1 MPRIFAKHGAT
12 SMQSRREFLEMLPA
26 GLVGAG
32 CVRSLEAQLQPASS
46 EPSLALVPAQAVY
59 RPLEE
64 VTVLGA
70 GSGRLLVLDGDGA
83 VYLERQVTLPVSF
96 STAGALGTHSILLL
110 GADGKL
116 VRKAGLI
123 VDACTE
129 IREPSG
135 EFQHL
140 LDTLY
145 WTMASDGPMGARRH
159 NGQVYSYW
167 DDWLMDNTNTLKGMR
182 YFWPEVRQSF
192 EIFAVTQREDGM
204 IWENHI
210 DCTPPENDWE
220 RRFKYGDFFRK
231 TDDGFLGLRRAP
243 VENHVEAYFLEAL
256 YLVWKTTGDDAWMQ
270 QHLDRALHA
279 VRYSTSDPY
288 RWSTKFGLLK
298 RGLTIDTWDFLCESE
313 AALVGGDF
321 MVVDLEKTHF
331 GIFFGDNTGFI
342 AGCRYLAEML
352 DHAERAQDARGM
364 RGLADDLEQ
373 RLNRISWNG
382 RFYTHWVP
390 EDPAFRPDLGV
401 DMSSQ
406 VSLSNAY
413 SLNRGIAPEQAR
425 SIIHSYEAIR
435 KQMPATS
442 PGEFYSI
449 YPPFP
454 KGFGDE
460 ETLWD
465 YVNGGVL
472 ACTAGELARG
482 CFQHGYEQYGVDILR
497 RLHEIAKRHRDFLP
511 GILRGKQPERPPT
524 RFLPLDLRDLAN
536 CDTGEGADGVP
547 GWVGET
553 NNFLVDFPFGAQTFR
568 GVPFQIA
575 SGAENGSRVCIGV
588 SSSPRYARNVVVPV
602 HKACSAF
609 YLLHA
614 SSGPGSTLGKL
625 TIHYENGDKQIE
637 YIERGVNV
645 GSFWAPDDGEFN
657 NRYGTNKPERMQVA
671 WRGSSPLIH
680 NVGVWITSFAPG
692 NDSVPIA
699 TLELEAMEIGS
710 RWFVAGITLSDMP
723 AFLPPWSDISTGMP
737 NNWGAGCVTA
747 ALLEGLCGIEDTGGG
762 FRSARV
768 SPHWL
773 AGGVDQAEVS
783 VRYPA
788 SRGYVLYR
796 YRRSGK
802 AIILDYTSCADK
814 ATLRVPLPQGS
825 RLSRG
830 LLNGQALDMQIEMVA
845 ATAYATVQVEGR
857 GAHRLQIE
865 LA

>member
-1 MPRIFAKHGAT
+1 
-12 SMQSRREFLEMLPA
+12 MQSRREFLGMLPA
-26 GLVGAG
+26 GLLGSG
-32 CVRSLEAQLQPASS
+32 CVPSLEAQPQPASS
-46 EPSLALVPAQAVY
+46 QPSLALEPAQALY
-59 RPLEE
+59 RPLQE
-64 VTVLGA
+64 VTVLGKEA
-70 GSGRLLVLDGDGA
+70 GRLLVLDGDGSI
-83 VYLERQVTLPVSF
+83 YFDRQVTLPVSF
-96 STAGALGTHSILLL
+96 TTAGALGTHSVLLF
-110 GADGKL
+110 GVDGQL
-116 VRKAGLI
+116 IGKAGLS
-123 VDACTE
+123 VDARTE

-135 EFQHL
+135 EFQRL
-140 LDTLY
+140 LDMLY

-159 NGQVYSYW
+159 NGQVYSFW
-167 DDWLMDNTNTLKGMR
+167 ADWLMDNTNTLKGMR

-192 EIFAVTQREDGM
+192 EIFSVTQREDGM

-220 RRFKYGDFFRK
+220 RRFKYGDFFRT
-231 TDDGFLGLRRAP
+231 TDGGFLGLRRAP

-256 YLVWKTTGDDAWMQ
+256 YLIWKTTGDDAWMEP
-270 QHLDRALHA
+270 HLDRALRA

-288 RWSTKFGLLK
+288 RWSTKLGLLK

-352 DHAERAQDARGM
+352 DCAERARDAAGM
-364 RGLADDLEQ
+364 RKLADDLEQ

-390 EDPAFRPDLGV
+390 EDPEFQPDLGV

-413 SLNRGIAPEQAR
+413 SLNRGISPQQAR
-425 SIIHSYEAIR
+425 AIIQSYEAIR

-454 KGFGDE
+454 KGFGAE

-482 CFQHGYEQYGVDILR
+482 CFQHGYEHYGVDILR
-497 RLHEIAKRHRDFLP
+497 RLHEISKHYRDFLP

-524 RFLPLDLRDLAN
+524 HFIPLDLSALAN
-536 CDTGEGADGVP
+536 CDTGKGAAGVP
-547 GWVGET
+547 AWVDET
-553 NNFLVDFPFGAQTFR
+553 NNYLIDFPSGEQTFR

-575 SGAENGSRVCIGV
+575 SAAENGNRVCIGV
-588 SSSPRYARNVVVPV
+588 SSSPRYTRNVLVPV
-602 HKACSAF
+602 HKACCAF

-637 YIERGVNV
+637 YIERSVNV
-645 GSFWAPDDGEFN
+645 GSFWAPDDDEFN

-680 NVGVWITSFAPG
+680 NVGVWIASFVPR
-692 NDSVPIA
+692 NSTVPIA
-699 TLELEAMEIGS
+699 SLELEAMETGS
-710 RWFVAGITLSDMP
+710 KWFVAGITLSDMAP
-723 AFLPPWSDISTGMP
+723 FLPPWSDISTGMP

-747 ALLEGLCGIEDTGGG
+747 ALLEGLGGIEDTGAG

-768 SPHWL
+768 SPRWL
-773 AGGVDQAEVS
+773 AAGVEQAEVC

-788 SRGYVLYR
+788 SRGYVIYR
-796 YRRSGK
+796 YRQSGK
-802 AIILDYTSCADK
+802 TISLDCSSCADK
-814 ATLRVPLPQGS
+814 VTLRVPLPQGS
-825 RLSRG
+825 SVTRG
-830 LLNGQALDMQIEMVA
+830 LLNGRALDLQIEMA
-845 ATAYATVQVEGR
+845 GSTAYATAQIERRGALSLQVE
-857 GAHRLQIE
+857 